1 VKKTRKR
8 VKKAKT
14 KKTTKPVLKRRKKR
28 AAKKTKASNSAAE
41 SEPVGVMDL
50 RQEVGVYTLSSEEE
64 SFLASRN
71 RPKR

>member
-14 KKTTKPVLKRRKKR
+14 KKTTERVLNGSKKR
-28 AAKKTKASNSAAE
+28 AAKKIKASSSAAE
-41 SEPVGVMDL
+41 SEPAGVMDL